1 VQRQGQPLP
10 TFVDDAFDPGDA
22 VLLIDDVVDSIDLG
36 GAGNA
41 PARGPLRVIRRD
53 ARRGSGGVVAA
64 PM

>member
-36 GAGNA
+36 ALVT
-41 PARGPLRVIRRD
+41 PPP
-53 ARRGSGGVVAA
+53 GGRCA
-64 PM
+64 